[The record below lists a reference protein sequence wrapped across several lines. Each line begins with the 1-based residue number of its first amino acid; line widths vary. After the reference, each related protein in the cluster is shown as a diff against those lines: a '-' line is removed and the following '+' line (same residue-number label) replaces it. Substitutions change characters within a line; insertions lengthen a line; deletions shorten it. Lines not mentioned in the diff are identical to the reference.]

1 MNKEINN
8 ALTDEVKE
16 GLTEESL
23 SKLEQHF
30 NEKVKL
36 HVEKALNEQD
46 EEYSVALEKFLGALD
61 ADHSNK
67 LKKVVEAIELNHT
80 NKLKRVVAKYEQAL
94 TEDAN
99 KFRSD
104 LVSKISNY
112 LDLYLEKTVPQ
123 DTIIEAVNNKRAV
136 TMLDSIRSAL
146 GVDLALAKESVREAV
161 LDGKNQINEARTE
174 LEDLKS
180 KFIAMEQ
187 ENASLKSRLY
197 LEQKT
202 AGLSDQKKGYVKK
215 ILSNKS
221 YDFVKENYDY
231 TISMFDKREEEKLQD
246 LTEEAKAQAVTGSV
260 DRVVVEEKTFT
271 QPTQTD
277 NSVASV
283 YVAELRKY

>member
-8 ALTDEVKE
+8 ALTDDVK
-16 GLTEESL
+16 GDLTEESL
-23 SKLEQHF
+23 NKLEQHF

-46 EEYSVALEKFLGALD
+46 EEYSVALEKFLSALD
-61 ADHSNK
+61 TDHSNK
-67 LKKVVEAIELNHT
+67 LKKVVEAIETNHV
-80 NKLKRVVAKYEQAL
+80 NKLKKVIVKYERAL

-99 KFRSD
+99 KFRGD
-104 LVSKISNY
+104 LVAKISNY

-123 DTIIEAVNNKRAV
+123 DSILEAVNNKRAGM
-136 TMLDSIRSAL
+136 MLQSIRSAL
-146 GVDLALAKESVREAV
+146 GVDMALAKESVREAV
-161 LDGKNQINEARTE
+161 LDGKNQINEAHNE

-202 AGLSDQKKGYVKK
+202 AKLSDDKKGYVKK
-215 ILSNKS
+215 ILANKS
-221 YDFVKENYDY
+221 YDFIKENYDY

-246 LTEEAKAQAVTGSV
+246 LTEEAKTQAVTGAV
-260 DRVVVEEKTFT
+260 DRVVIEENTIT
-271 QPTQTD
+271 TPTQD
-277 NSVASV
+277 NPVTSH
-283 YVAELRKY
+283 YIAELRKY

>member
-8 ALTDEVKE
+8 ALTDDVK
-16 GLTEESL
+16 GDLSEESL
-23 SKLEQHF
+23 NKLEQHF

-46 EEYSVALEKFLGALD
+46 EEYSVALEKFLSALD
-61 ADHSNK
+61 TDHSNK
-67 LKKVVEAIELNHT
+67 LKKVVEAIETNHT
-80 NKLKRVVAKYEQAL
+80 NKLKKVIAKYEQAL

-99 KFRSD
+99 KFRGD
-104 LVSKISNY
+104 LVAKISNY

-123 DTIIEAVNNKRAV
+123 DSIVEAVKNKRAV
-136 TMLDSIRSAL
+136 TMLESIRSAL
-146 GVDLALAKESVREAV
+146 GVDMALAKESVREAV

-202 AGLSDQKKGYVKK
+202 AGLSDEKKGYVKK

-221 YDFVKENYDY
+221 YDFIKENYDY
-231 TISMFDKREEEKLQD
+231 TTSMFDKREEEKLQD
-246 LTEEAKAQAVTGSV
+246 LTEEAKTQAVTGAV
-260 DRVVVEEKTFT
+260 DRVVVEEKTT
-271 QPTQTD
+271 TTPTQE
-277 NSVASV
+277 NPVASF
-283 YVAELRKY
+283 YVAELKKY

>member
-16 GLTEESL
+16 GLSEESL
-23 SKLEQHF
+23 TKLEQHF

-80 NKLKRVVAKYEQAL
+80 NKLKRVIAKYEQAL

-123 DTIIEAVNNKRAV
+123 DSIVEAVNNKRAA
-136 TMLDSIRSAL
+136 TMLDSIRTAL

-202 AGLSDQKKGYVKK
+202 AGLSDEKKGYVKK

-231 TISMFDKREEEKLQD
+231 TVSMFEKREEEKLQD
-246 LTEEAKAQAVTGSV
+246 LTEEAKAQAVAGSV
-260 DRVVVEEKTFT
+260 DRVVVEEKTNT
-271 QPTQTD
+271 QPVQQD
-277 NSVASV
+277 SSVASV